1 MLGSEVHNPVGA
13 SPLRPDRVLRTN
25 RAGVLLDLGPL
36 CVLPEYAVRQM
47 RPAPAVLTVSS
58 RSAGRV
64 FSLWACPPSPY
75 RPRGRPRWA
84 SGAAFALPMLHGVVF
99 VQSFAWVYANRTE
112 FCPWGCFP
120 AKLCAPVQP
129 FKPATVAGVCFVRAQ
144 EPHNT
149 PRQGF
154 LRRRS

>member
-1 MLGSEVHNPVGA
+1 MLGSVVHDPVGA

-36 CVLPEYAVRQM
+36 CVLPEYAVRQT
-47 RPAPAVLTVSS
+47 RSALAELTVSS

-75 RPRGRPRWA
+75 RPRGKPRWA

-99 VQSFAWVYANRTE
+99 GQSFAWVYAIRTE
-112 FCPWGCFP
+112 FRPWGGFLT
-120 AKLCAPVQP
+120 KLCAPVQ
-129 FKPATVAGVCFVRAQ
+129 
-144 EPHNT
+144 T
-149 PRQGF
+149 P
-154 LRRRS
+154 